1 VNAMG
6 QVEIKNLTF
15 GYNAGD
21 NILNNVNV
29 KVYDN
34 DFMCIFGENGSGKS
48 TLMKCILGLN
58 KGYTGEIKTDEK
70 ISYLPQ
76 MTEIQNNFPASIE
89 EVVLSGTIPNN
100 VRKVWYTKKDKE
112 NAKNTMQ
119 ELGIY
124 EMRKRCFR
132 ELSGGQK
139 QRVLIARALC
149 MDTKTLIL
157 DEPVNG
163 LDPTISHQIYTTLN
177 RLNKEKG
184 MTIIM
189 VSHDID
195 RALEYCH
202 RVVEIKDG
210 TVVFNDIASKYLVQ
224 GGKKND

>member
-1 VNAMG
+1 MG

-29 KVYDN
+29 KVYDS